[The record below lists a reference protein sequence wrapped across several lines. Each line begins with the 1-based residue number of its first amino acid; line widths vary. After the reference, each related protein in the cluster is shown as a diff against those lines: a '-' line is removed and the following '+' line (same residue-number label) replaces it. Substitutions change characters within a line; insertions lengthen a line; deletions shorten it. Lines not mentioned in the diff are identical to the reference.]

1 MTLCQVYYMDVITY
15 AGSVGGI
22 IIITENTQLFQL
34 ANCHLCDVR
43 HQVVGDTV
51 GVLTNGTALAC
62 SDRVEVMKQE
72 HVPFGIC
79 LLNVGQD
86 LLQHGFGPAVRV
98 GALSLGAFLCD
109 GNKCGIAIYGSAGRE
124 DDALHAVFSHN
135 IYQSQ
140 CTCNIVLVIFPG
152 LLYGLADC
160 LQSCKM
166 DDCIDLLLAKDL
178 LQCFTIQNVCLIKRN
193 LFAGDGFYSGDHLLT
208 CIAEIIQYNNI
219 IACLL

>member
-1 MTLCQVYYMDVITY
+1 M
-15 AGSVGGI
+15 
-22 IIITENTQLFQL
+22 
-34 ANCHLCDVR
+34 
-43 HQVVGDTV
+43 
-51 GVLTNGTALAC
+51 C
-62 SDRVEVMKQE
+62 SDRVEVTKQD

-79 LLNVGQD
+79 LLDICQD
-86 LLQHGFGPAVRV
+86 LLQHGFGPTVRV

-109 GNKCGIAIYGSAGRE
+109 GDKCGITIYGSAGRE
-124 DDALHAVFSHN
+124 DDALHTVFSHN

-166 DDCIDLLLAKDL
+166 NNCIDLLLTKDL
-178 LQCFTIQNVCLIKRN
+178 LQRFTIQNVCLIKRN